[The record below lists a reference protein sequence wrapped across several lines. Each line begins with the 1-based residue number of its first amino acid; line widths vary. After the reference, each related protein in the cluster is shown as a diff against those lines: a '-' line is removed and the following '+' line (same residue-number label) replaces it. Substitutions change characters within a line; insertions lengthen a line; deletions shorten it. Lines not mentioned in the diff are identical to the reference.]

1 MREVEIQGSGQARP
15 RAMATRVAGAKPR
28 NGLKVRNSS
37 RACLLHCGTTHM
49 RALLLSTLL
58 LAPTFTA
65 CTEDGLGE
73 EGGADLAGQDEK
85 GDAIPGIE
93 VQARLEPGTVDT
105 KLTTAVPRPG
115 FVFFAAE
122 GAKVNLEVTQGGSTA
137 GLDTVL
143 KVYGPRLADGTYP
156 RTLATDED
164 AGYGKLSKIK
174 DLNLTYGGFY
184 LVEVAAGSASGPI
197 TEAKARLKLSCIGVC
212 ETEAPVAPLGLDI
225 RWYQRSAERRALTA
239 QAYSIATAKVAA
251 KVAALG
257 ATVNWGVV
265 LDIDETTLNN
275 SAYQRARAELG
286 LGYSPASWTTWV
298 NARAATPLD
307 GALAFTKKVKQL
319 GGRVVFV
326 SNRTASECSATED
339 NLAAT
344 GFVYDA
350 ILCRTAASEKN
361 TRFMSVQNGTA
372 KPGMPALQV
381 LAFVGDNI
389 QDFPVLTQDVRT
401 QPESAFA
408 GFGDGLF
415 LLPNPMYGSWEK
427 NAD

>member
-1 MREVEIQGSGQARP
+1 MHR
-15 RAMATRVAGAKPR
+15 
-28 NGLKVRNSS
+28 
-37 RACLLHCGTTHM
+37 GTAPTM
-49 RALLLSTLL
+49 RALLLTSLL
-58 LAPTFTA
+58 LSPSLIA
-65 CTEDGLGE
+65 CTEDGFGE

-93 VQARLEPGTVDT
+93 VQARLKPGTVDT

-122 GAKVNLEVTQGGSTA
+122 GAKVSLEVTQGGSSQ

-143 KVYGPRLADGTYP
+143 KVYGPRLADGSYP
-156 RTLATDED
+156 KTLATDED
-164 AGYGKLSKIK
+164 AGYGKLSKIR
-174 DLNLTYGGFY
+174 DLTLTYGGFY
-184 LVEVAAGSASGPI
+184 LVEIAPGAASAPI
-197 TEAKARLKLSCIGVC
+197 TDAKARLKLSCTGVC
-212 ETEAPVAPLGLDI
+212 ESDSPVAPLGFDL

-239 QAYSIATAKVAA
+239 QAFTLATAKVMAR
-251 KVAALG
+251 VAAN
-257 ATVNWGVV
+257 APANWGVV

-286 LGYSPASWTTWV
+286 LGYSPASWTEWV
-298 NARAATPLD
+298 NKRAATPID

-326 SNRTASECSATED
+326 TNRMAANECTQTED
-339 NLAAT
+339 NLATT
-344 GFVYDA
+344 GFTYDA

-361 TRFMSVQNGTA
+361 TRFGMVANGTA
-372 KPGMPALQV
+372 KPGMPALEV
-381 LAFVGDNI
+381 VAFVGDNI
-389 QDFPVLTQDVRT
+389 QDFPVLTQEVRT
-401 QPESAFA
+401 QPESAFSS
-408 GFGDGLF
+408 FGENLF

>member
-1 MREVEIQGSGQARP
+1 
-15 RAMATRVAGAKPR
+15 MAPRVAGAKR
-28 NGLKVRNSS
+28 LNALMLRSGS
-37 RACLLHCGTTHM
+37 RACVVHGATGTYM
-49 RALLLSTLL
+49 RTLLLSTLL
-58 LAPTFTA
+58 LAPTITA
-65 CTEDGLGE
+65 CTEDGFGE
-73 EGGADLAGQDEK
+73 EGGAELAGQDEK

-93 VQARLEPGTVDT
+93 VQARLAPGTVDT

-122 GAKVNLEVTQGGSTA
+122 GAKVNLEVTQGGSTQ

-156 RTLATDED
+156 RMVATDED
-164 AGYGKLSKIK
+164 AGYGKLSKIR
-174 DLNLTYGGFY
+174 DFNVTYGGFY
-184 LVEVAAGSASGPI
+184 LAEVTGGAASAPI
-197 TEAKARLKLSCIGVC
+197 TDAKARLKLSCTGVC
-212 ETEAPVAPLGLDI
+212 ESDAPVAPLGFDL

-239 QAYSIATAKVAA
+239 QAYTLATAKIVAKVAA
-251 KVAALG
+251 PG
-257 ATVNWGVV
+257 TPTNWGVV

-298 NARAATPLD
+298 NEKAATPLD

-326 SNRTASECSATED
+326 SNRTAAECPATED
-339 NLAAT
+339 NLAAK
-344 GFVYDA
+344 GFSYDA

-361 TRFMSVQNGTA
+361 TRFMAVQNGTA
-372 KPGMPALQV
+372 KPGMPALEV

-389 QDFPVLTQDVRT
+389 QDFPVLTQEVRT
-401 QPESAFA
+401 QPESAFS
-408 GFGDGLF
+408 GFGDNLF

>member
-1 MREVEIQGSGQARP
+1 
-15 RAMATRVAGAKPR
+15 
-28 NGLKVRNSS
+28 
-37 RACLLHCGTTHM
+37 M
-49 RALLLSTLL
+49 RALLISTLL
-58 LAPTFTA
+58 LTPAITA

-93 VQARLEPGTVDT
+93 VQARLKPGTVDT

-122 GAKVNLEVTQGGSTA
+122 GAKVSLEVTQGGSTQ

-143 KVYGPRLADGTYP
+143 KVYGPRLADGSYP

-174 DLNLTYGGFY
+174 DLSLTYGGFY
-184 LVEVAAGSASGPI
+184 LVEIAAGTASAPI
-197 TEAKARLKLSCIGVC
+197 TEAKARLKLSCTGVC
-212 ETEAPVAPLGLDI
+212 ESDAPVAPLGLDI

-239 QAYSIATAKVAA
+239 QAYTLATAKVAA
-251 KVAALG
+251 KVAA
-257 ATVNWGVV
+257 AAPANWGVV

-286 LGYSPASWTTWV
+286 LGYSPASWTEWV
-298 NARAATPLD
+298 NAKAATPID

-326 SNRTASECSATED
+326 SNRMASNECAQTED
-339 NLAAT
+339 NLAAK
-344 GFVYDA
+344 GFTYDA

-361 TRFMSVQNGTA
+361 TRFAAVQNGTA
-372 KPGMPALQV
+372 KPGMPALEV

-389 QDFPVLTQDVRT
+389 QDFPVLAQDIRT
-401 QPESAFA
+401 QPEAAFA
-408 GFGDGLF
+408 GFGDNLF
-415 LLPNPMYGSWEK
+415 VLPNPMYGSWEK

>member
-1 MREVEIQGSGQARP
+1 
-15 RAMATRVAGAKPR
+15 
-28 NGLKVRNSS
+28 
-37 RACLLHCGTTHM
+37 M

-58 LAPTFTA
+58 LTPVFTA

-93 VQARLEPGTVDT
+93 VQARLAPGTVDT

-115 FVFFAAE
+115 FVFFAGE
-122 GAKVNLEVTQGGSTA
+122 GTKVNLEVTQGGSTQ

-164 AGYGKLSKIK
+164 AGYGKLSKIR
-174 DLNLTYGGFY
+174 DLTLTYGGFY
-184 LVEVAAGSASGPI
+184 LVEVAAGSASAPI
-197 TEAKARLKLSCIGVC
+197 ADAKARLKLSCTGVC
-212 ETEAPVAPLGLDI
+212 ETDAPVAPLGFDI

-239 QAYSIATAKVAA
+239 QAFSLASAKVSA
-251 KVAALG
+251 KVG
-257 ATVNWGVV
+257 AGVSANWGVV

-275 SAYQRARAELG
+275 SAYQRARADLG

-307 GALAFTKKVKQL
+307 GALAFTNKVKQL

-326 SNRTASECSATED
+326 TNRMATNECTQTED

-344 GFVYDA
+344 GFTYDA

-361 TRFMSVQNGTA
+361 TRFMAVQNGTA
-372 KPGMPALQV
+372 KPGMPALEV
-381 LAFVGDNI
+381 VAFVGDNI
-389 QDFPVLTQDVRT
+389 QDFPVLTQEIRT
-401 QPESAFA
+401 QPESALA
-408 GFGDGLF
+408 GFGENLF

-427 NAD
+427 NTD

>member
-1 MREVEIQGSGQARP
+1 METPRNALNVRNWSRARP
-15 RAMATRVAGAKPR
+15 
-28 NGLKVRNSS
+28 
-37 RACLLHCGTTHM
+37 LHCATGTCM

-58 LAPTFTA
+58 LAPAITA
-65 CTEDGLGE
+65 CTEDGFGE
-73 EGGADLAGQDEK
+73 EGGAELAGQDEK

-93 VQARLEPGTVDT
+93 VQARLEPGTVDAT
-105 KLTTAVPRPG
+105 LSTSVPRPG

-122 GAKVNLEVTQGGSTA
+122 GAKVNLEVTRTGSTQ

-164 AGYGKLSKIK
+164 AGYGKLSKIT
-174 DLNLTYGGFY
+174 DATVTYGGFY
-184 LVEVAAGSASGPI
+184 LVEVAAGAASAPL
-197 TEAKARLKLSCIGVC
+197 TDAKARLKLSCTGVC
-212 ETEAPVAPLGLDI
+212 ESDAPVAPLGLDI

-239 QAYSIATAKVAA
+239 QAYTVATAKVAA
-251 KVAALG
+251 KVAAPG
-257 ATVNWGVV
+257 APTNWGVV

-275 SAYQRARAELG
+275 SAYQRARADLG

-298 NARAATPLD
+298 NAKAATPID
-307 GALAFTKKVKQL
+307 GALAFTRKVKQL

-326 SNRTASECSATED
+326 SNRTAAECAATED
-339 NLAAT
+339 NLAAK
-344 GFVYDA
+344 GFSYDA

-401 QPESAFA
+401 QPESALA
-408 GFGDGLF
+408 GFGENLF